1 MRITQGDIELEN
13 TGNEEY
19 ATFEAHIIETP
30 DQYITGNYQTTS
42 QRRVVDKKTGKVTS
56 GGYYKPWYQFLG
68 ILTSVGIDGQEHDK
82 SLNLKIAICIASEQN
97 GIPIAKLNH
106 ILPQIKI
113 DSDIKFKGVLQRVD
127 EEREIHPVKTTNIEN
142 AHEIYIDANY
152 IDTIHVET
160 PTKETLEKQ
169 NQYAQ
174 SRRKERSRRAKWGL
188 KFRLKLFWQDIVKY
202 VSENKIKL
210 FVGFLLTL
218 AAVVIGR
225 VILHWLGVS

>member
-1 MRITQGDIELEN
+1 MEN

-56 GGYYKPWYQFLG
+56 GGYYEPWYQFLG

-82 SLNLKIAICIASEQN
+82 SLNLKIAICIASKQN
-97 GIPIAKLNH
+97 GIPIKKLNY
-106 ILPQIKI
+106 ILPWIKI
-113 DSDIKFKGVLQRVD
+113 DSDIKFKGVLRRVD
-127 EEREIHPVKTTNIEN
+127 KEGKIHPVKPTNIEN

-160 PTKETLEKQ
+160 PTKKTLEKQ

-174 SRRKERSRRAKWGL
+174 SRRKETSRRSKWGL

-202 VSENKIKL
+202 VSENKIQL
-210 FVGFLLTL
+210 LVGFLLTL

>member
-1 MRITQGDIELEN
+1 MEN
-13 TGNEEY
+13 TGNEKY
-19 ATFEAHIIETP
+19 ATFEAHIIEIP
-30 DQYITGNYQTTS
+30 NQDINSKYQTTN
-42 QRRVVDKKTGKVTS
+42 RRKVVDKRTGEVTS
-56 GGYYKPWYQFLG
+56 GSYFGGWYRFSG
-68 ILTSVGIDGQEHDK
+68 NLTSIVIDEKECDTPPDFE
-82 SLNLKIAICIASEQN
+82 IDICIASEQN
-97 GIPIAKLNH
+97 GIPIAKLNY
-106 ILPQIKI
+106 ILPWIKI
-113 DSDIKFKGVLQRVD
+113 DSDIKFKGVLRRVD
-127 EEREIHPVKTTNIEN
+127 KERKIHPVKPTNIEN

-174 SRRKERSRRAKWGL
+174 SRRKERSRRSKWGL

-210 FVGFLLTL
+210 LVGFLLAL
-218 AAVVIGR
+218 AGFVIGR

>member
-1 MRITQGDIELEN
+1 MEN
-13 TGNEEY
+13 TGNEKY
-19 ATFEAHIIETP
+19 ATFEAHIIEIP
-30 DQYITGNYQTTS
+30 NQDINAKYQTTS
-42 QRRVVDKKTGKVTS
+42 QRSVADKKTGEVTS
-56 GGYYKPWYQFLG
+56 GGYYEAWYQFLG
-68 ILTSVGIDGQEHDK
+68 ILTSVVIDGQEHDK

-113 DSDIKFKGVLQRVD
+113 YSDIKFKGVLQRVD
-127 EEREIHPVKTTNIEN
+127 KERKIHPVKPTNIEN

-174 SRRKERSRRAKWGL
+174 SRRKERSRRSKWGL
-188 KFRLKLFWQDIVKY
+188 KFRLKRFWQDIVKY

-210 FVGFLLTL
+210 LVGFLLTL
-218 AAVVIGR
+218 AGVVIGR
-225 VILHWLGVS
+225 VILYWLGVS